1 MVKLRCAADLG
12 RKTVH
17 EEEWCRHETAL
28 FVPCAIAGFTIPFG
42 LSLPMAQHK
51 AVFCLRCIMASISY
65 NSKLAEHFES
75 AVAAILFKH
84 VMDICESS
92 QVPSF
97 ECKDLQFSLGFS
109 DVEYYSALKTLREKG
124 YLQTKS
130 IRGGG
135 KVYTPLYEL
144 LSFAGADQ

>member
-1 MVKLRCAADLG
+1 
-12 RKTVH
+12 
-17 EEEWCRHETAL
+17 
-28 FVPCAIAGFTIPFG
+28 
-42 LSLPMAQHK
+42 
-51 AVFCLRCIMASISY
+51 MASISY
-65 NSKLAEHFES
+65 NSKLAENFES
-75 AVAAILFKH
+75 AVAAILFTH
-84 VMDICESS
+84 IMDICESS
-92 QVPSF
+92 QVSSF
-97 ECKDLQFSLGFS
+97 ECKDVQFNLGFS